1 MLEVQSAGKLGVMS
15 VFRALGRPAI
25 ASIFILQGFETMRH
39 PERVAKRAEPVV
51 RPLADVVDFVPND
64 TEQAVRINGAVQF
77 AAGTLL
83 AIGWAPRLA
92 ALAIAGTLVPTT
104 AAGHRF
110 WEEDDPEQRT
120 QQRVHFLKN
129 LSMLGGLLIA
139 VADNDGRPSLAWQ
152 GRWRYRS
159 ARRQLSSAARAARI
173 AGKAGAKAGR
183 VRGRLER

>member
-1 MLEVQSAGKLGVMS
+1 MS
-15 VFRALGRPAI
+15 VLRALGRPAI
-25 ASIFILQGFETMRH
+25 ASIFIIQGLETMRR

-51 RPLADVVDFVPND
+51 QSLAEVADFLPRD
-64 TEQAVRINGAVQF
+64 AEQAVRINGAIQF

-104 AAGHRF
+104 AAGHRY
-110 WEEDDPEQRT
+110 WEEDEPQERT
-120 QQRVHFLKN
+120 QQRIHFMKN

-139 VADNDGRPSLAWQ
+139 AADNGGRPSLAWQ
-152 GRWRYRS
+152 GRYRYRS
-159 ARRQLSSAARAARI
+159 ARRQFSSAKRVARI

-183 VRGRLER
+183 VRGRIQN

>member
-1 MLEVQSAGKLGVMS
+1 
-15 VFRALGRPAI
+15 
-25 ASIFILQGFETMRH
+25 MREPQH
-39 PERVAKRAEPVV
+39 VAKRAEPVV
-51 RPLADVVDFVPND
+51 KSIAGVVDFVPED

-83 AIGWAPRLA
+83 AIGWAPRLS

-110 WEEDDPEQRT
+110 WEEDQPEQRM
-120 QQRVHFLKN
+120 QQRIHFLKN
-129 LSMLGGLLIA
+129 LAMFGGLLIA
-139 VADNDGRPSLAWQ
+139 AADNDGRPSLAAQ

-159 ARRQLSSAARAARI
+159 ARRQLASATKAARI

-183 VRGRLER
+183 IRGRLES

>member
-1 MLEVQSAGKLGVMS
+1 M
-15 VFRALGRPAI
+15 
-25 ASIFILQGFETMRH
+25 ASIFIVQGFETMRR
-39 PERVAKRAEPVV
+39 PDRVAKKAESVV
-51 RPLADVVDFVPND
+51 QPLAEVVDFVPKEI
-64 TEQAVRINGAVQF
+64 EQAVRINGAVQF

-83 AIGWAPRLA
+83 ALGWAPRLS

-104 AAGHRF
+104 AAGHRY

-120 QQRVHFLKN
+120 MQRIHFLKN

-139 VADNDGRPSLAWQ
+139 AADTDARPSLAWQ

-173 AGKAGAKAGR
+173 AGKTGAKAGR